1 MEEHHDGSTTTSGWA
16 VTTTASFRHGDGN
29 GKRSSKRRR
38 KLVIVLIVIKRVGA
52 GVKSAV
58 DSYNVLGSGRL
69 QTVASLSGSLMIV
82 GSGSIPCGFRS
93 GLSIFLLLEIIFL
106 CY

>member
-1 MEEHHDGSTTTSGWA
+1 M
-16 VTTTASFRHGDGN
+16 VTATARGAARG
-29 GKRSSKRRR
+29 GV

-58 DSYNVLGSGRL
+58 DSYNTLGSGRL
-69 QTVASLSGSLMIV
+69 QTVASLSGSPMIV
-82 GSGSIPCGFRS
+82 GSILL
-93 GLSIFLLLEIIFL
+93 GLHLAPNIFLLLKINFW

>member
-1 MEEHHDGSTTTSGWA
+1 M
-16 VTTTASFRHGDGN
+16 VTATARGAARG
-29 GKRSSKRRR
+29 GV

-58 DSYNVLGSGRL
+58 DSYNTLGSGRL
-69 QTVASLSGSLMIV
+69 QTVASLSGSPMIV
-82 GSGSIPCGFRS
+82 GSILL
-93 GLSIFLLLEIIFL
+93 GLDLAPNIFLLLKINFW